1 MNYTTLTFE
10 EAAKRFSLHPFSLFD
25 YHKDHKNE
33 LIKVVEED
41 VILTDL
47 HLDLVQN
54 DATIAYIF
62 MGNLTVL
69 GTIWN
74 ENTEGAI
81 SLMVFKNVKAKSIAV
96 GGQEIYIKGNLDVE
110 ELLCGSYNH
119 GTMTVKGNVKAQYI
133 LDDDY
138 TFTFEG
144 KVNAV
149 IFNDVHHGYYKVN
162 HWKESLDNFLSRKTA
177 HIDYFDSLNP
187 SIYDVYNDNFD
198 FSALIKILNTGDKL
212 FVNNKEKYENL
223 DFDAAFLS
231 QLFDGLELDKDVHE
245 FGFGLQYL
253 DLSFN
258 FHENAPNYYL
268 EIKLRHEAFE
278 YELKDTIFTVRL
290 LTINSLPKIL
300 DAKTDF
306 KSYYRALIIL
316 KNALEH
322 VENFVTKRHKTLDL
336 TQAIIP
342 KLYPSDAFFIHA
354 QLQLLHENPMAYYDQ
369 NKAFFDDLKIDFL
382 NWSFQK
388 QAILKIL
395 KECDLAIVINGKE
408 YISYALEAIN
418 QWFKRRN
425 LDIDTDWKSRGL
437 YLKRRLEY
445 FSKDVLIVNTVC
457 EEKNIPL
464 SILDFSLWLNDRF
477 IVFMPI
483 ENSHKEALIQWLNE
497 LDVLPC
503 ITLK

>member
-1 MNYTTLTFE
+1 MNYTTITFQ

-25 YHKDHKNE
+25 YYRDHKNE
-33 LIKVVEED
+33 LVKVVEED
-41 VILTDL
+41 TVLENL
-47 HLDLVQN
+47 PLDFVSN

-69 GTIWN
+69 GNVWN

-81 SLMVFKNVKAKSIAV
+81 SLMVFKNLKARNIAV

-119 GTMTVKGNVKAQYI
+119 GTMTVKGDVKARYI

-144 KVNAV
+144 KVNAI

-162 HWKESLDNFLSRKTA
+162 HWKESLDNFLSRKTV

-187 SIYDVYNDNFD
+187 CLYDAYNDNFD
-198 FSALIKILNTGDKL
+198 FLALIKILKTGGKL
-212 FVNNKEKYENL
+212 FVNNEEKYQNL
-223 DFDAAFLS
+223 SVNPSFLIE
-231 QLFDGLELDKDVHE
+231 LFDELRLHKDVHE

-278 YELKDTIFTVRL
+278 YELREGIFTTKL
-290 LTINSLPKIL
+290 LTINSLPKTL
-300 DAKTDF
+300 DAQTDF
-306 KSYYRALIIL
+306 KSYYRALTIL
-316 KNALEH
+316 KNVLKN
-322 VENFVTKRHKTLDL
+322 VDDFVAKRREILDL
-336 TQAIIP
+336 TRQIIP
-342 KLYPSDAFFIHA
+342 TLYPSDAAFIDA
-354 QLQLLHENPMAYYDQ
+354 QLTLLYDNPMAYYDQ
-369 NKAFFDDLKIDFL
+369 NQAFFEALKIDFL
-382 NWSFQK
+382 DWSFQK
-388 QAILKIL
+388 QAVLTVL

-408 YISYALEAIN
+408 YISYALDLIN

-425 LDIDTDWKSRGL
+425 FDIDTDWKARGL
-437 YLKRRLEY
+437 YLKRRSEY
-445 FSKDVLIVNTVC
+445 FSKDVLIVNTIC

-483 ENSHKEALIQWLNE
+483 ENEYKSALVRWLSA
-497 LDVLPC
+497 LD
-503 ITLK
+503 IK

>member
-10 EAAKRFSLHPFSLFD
+10 EAARRFSLHPFSLFD
-25 YHKDHKNE
+25 YYKDHKNE
-33 LIKVVEED
+33 LVKVVEED
-41 VILTDL
+41 TVLADL
-47 HLDLVQN
+47 PLDLVPN

-81 SLMVFKNVKAKSIAV
+81 SMMVFKNVKAKNIAV

-119 GTMTVKGNVKAQYI
+119 GTMTVKGDVKARYI

-144 KVNAV
+144 TVNAI

-187 SIYDVYNDNFD
+187 SLYDVYNDNFD
-198 FSALIKILNTGDKL
+198 FSALIKTLKTGDKL
-212 FVNNKEKYENL
+212 FVTNVEKHQNL
-223 DFDAAFLS
+223 NFKPSFLIA
-231 QLFDGLELDKDVHE
+231 LFDGLQLEKGVHE

-268 EIKLRHEAFE
+268 EIRLRNEAFE
-278 YELKDTIFTVRL
+278 YELKNGIFTTRL

-306 KSYYRALIIL
+306 KSHYRALIVL
-316 KNALEH
+316 KNALKN
-322 VENFVTKRHKTLDL
+322 VQDFVAKRHKILDL
-336 TQAIIP
+336 TQEIIP
-342 KLYPSDAFFIHA
+342 KLYPSDAPFIHA
-354 QLQLLHENPMAYYDQ
+354 QLQLLYENPMAYYDQ
-369 NKAFFDDLKIDFL
+369 NQAFFDDLKIDFL
-382 NWSFQK
+382 DWSFQK

-408 YISYALEAIN
+408 YISYALEALS
-418 QWFKRRN
+418 QWFKRQN
-425 LDIDTDWKSRGL
+425 FNIETDWKSRGL

-445 FSKDVLIVNTVC
+445 FSKDVLIVNTIC

-477 IVFMPI
+477 IVFLPI
-483 ENSHKEALIQWLNE
+483 EKAHKDALMRWLNE
-497 LDVLPC
+497 LD
-503 ITLK
+503 IK